1 MPNSSRSPSGHSA
14 AHAGGSYLSA
24 VAFPAWISLF
34 GPRPNLQNGTTS
46 DIRPA
51 CAGVSYLS
59 AVVFPAWISLF
70 SPRPDFH
77 LSTTREEKK
86 WLEWTD
92 EGRHHGLA
100 AFAVDAD
107 GLVSKEPIKAIPR
120 RKPKAVS
127 ARQWGRC

>member
-1 MPNSSRSPSGHSA
+1 MPERLTVSSGQSA
-14 AHAGGSYLSA
+14 AHAGESYLQN

-34 GPRPNLQNGTTS
+34 VPRPS
-46 DIRPA
+46 FI
-51 CAGVSYLS
+51 LS
-59 AVVFPAWISLF
+59 LN
-70 SPRPDFH
+70 RQ
-77 LSTTREEKK
+77 EKK

-107 GLVSKEPIKAIPR
+107 GLVSKEPTKTIPR
-120 RKPKAVS
+120 RKPWQS

>member
-1 MPNSSRSPSGHSA
+1 VPKAVSASSGQSA
-14 AHAGGSYLSA
+14 AHAGESYLQN

-34 GPRPNLQNGTTS
+34 VPRPS
-46 DIRPA
+46 FI
-51 CAGVSYLS
+51 LS
-59 AVVFPAWISLF
+59 LN
-70 SPRPDFH
+70 RQ
-77 LSTTREEKK
+77 EKK

-92 EGRHHGLA
+92 GGRHHGLA
-100 AFAVDAD
+100 AFAVDVD

>member
-1 MPNSSRSPSGHSA
+1 MPERLTVSSGQST
-14 AHAGGSYLSA
+14 AHAGESYLQN

-34 GPRPNLQNGTTS
+34 VPRPS
-46 DIRPA
+46 FI
-51 CAGVSYLS
+51 LS
-59 AVVFPAWISLF
+59 SGG
-70 SPRPDFH
+70 RKN
-77 LSTTREEKK
+77 E

-92 EGRHHGLA
+92 GGRHHGLA
-100 AFAVDAD
+100 AFAVDAE